1 MWRSCCRNMS
11 VGPISVGARRC
22 ARVVRA
28 WDECRAFREK
38 RFSKK
43 TFARKMKRDEKHAVG
58 FDRAIVRDGR
68 R

>member
-1 MWRSCCRNMS
+1 
-11 VGPISVGARRC
+11 
-22 ARVVRA
+22 VRA